1 VTQVVG
7 NARHCSVG
15 ALEQFLDECA
25 TEVSRRAALDP
36 SQRTVLLDGAER
48 FRDSVDSVT
57 SRHARTDPARTHAAR
72 THAARTDVPLTAQ
85 LDRLASG
92 PLVASLLTARHELTW
107 IPSTRAS
114 DGGTERALSPL
125 NDVCDLGDVTAGLM
139 LIGARADYPE
149 HAHPPNEIYLPISG
163 SGVWR
168 HGGDEG
174 YRLLDDTELVYNP
187 PHGIHG
193 ARAGAEP
200 LVALYVLW
208 N

>member
-1 VTQVVG
+1 MAG
-7 NARHCSVG
+7 
-15 ALEQFLDECA
+15 LEQFLDECA

-48 FRDSVDSVT
+48 FRDAVDSMT
-57 SRHARTDPARTHAAR
+57 PRHARTDPARARAAR
-72 THAARTDVPLTAQ
+72 ADVPLTAQ

-92 PLVASLLTARHELTW
+92 PLVASLLAARHELTW
-107 IPSTRAS
+107 IPSTRAN

-168 HGGDEG
+168 HGGSED
-174 YRLLDDTELVYNP
+174 YRTLDATELVYNP

-200 LVALYVLW
+200 VVALYVLW